1 VVVKHFSL
9 PSFVQFEDNQYTA
22 SPNMT
27 TIPAPYKVSGA
38 LSDGIMET
46 KFDFT
51 IIVLESNSTS

>member
-1 VVVKHFSL
+1 
-9 PSFVQFEDNQYTA
+9 
-22 SPNMT
+22 MT